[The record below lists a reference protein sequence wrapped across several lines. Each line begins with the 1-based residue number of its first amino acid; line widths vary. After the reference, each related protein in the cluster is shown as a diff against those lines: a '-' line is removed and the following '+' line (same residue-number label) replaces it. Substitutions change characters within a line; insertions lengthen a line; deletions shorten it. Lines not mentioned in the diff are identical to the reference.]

1 MSNVLI
7 SIASEF
13 DNRAFKKAEASTSL
27 LEKQAKKLG
36 KTLLG
41 AFSVHQVMQYSKAS
55 ILAYTSDAKAAAL
68 LANQLKNLGLSYQA
82 VNVEKFIAD
91 LQSATGIL
99 DDELRPAFSKLVR
112 VTGSVAETQKLMK
125 TAFDASAGAGIEYSK
140 AVDIIAKAYV
150 GNYKGLKQ
158 LNLGIK
164 DAELKTMSFDE
175 ILNKITKHFKGA
187 GAAAINSYAGKL
199 DLLKVAA
206 ADAQETIG
214 KGFVDAFAMIADDQN
229 FQNLIKDIDNA
240 ALAVADM
247 IRGVGVAL
255 EWVDSHTPSW
265 LKKLLE
271 LGLKT
276 YGPLQALQSLIGLGA
291 DARKKDAIGL
301 GGSYYSKQAA
311 DRQAAAAAKAAAKS
325 AAARLAAERKITLEK
340 KAQAALDKANI
351 ALSAANN
358 VFDIERIG
366 VAAAMQNQTLTE
378 NEKKRLEIKQAIFA
392 LEDAIDAKDT
402 ARITKQT
409 DILNG
414 LLGQFATMQKQDAL
428 LGQIKVAFD
437 ALGVNKDLINLKNL
451 QDALDLLTKMS
462 KITINAVQTGT
473 TTGGTGANTVYTPTL
488 SKDIYASVAGLTFA
502 DVGAKPF
509 TQGMTLAGAGI
520 PPIPDIS
527 NLTFADVGAKPFT
540 TPMSISGQN
549 PVVTVNIAG
558 DLQKLIDS
566 ITFETQNASANGT
579 PIMLDRNATNLAW

>member
-13 DNRAFKKAEASTSL
+13 DNRAFRKAEASTSL

-55 ILAYTSDAKAAAL
+55 VLAYTNDAKAAAL

-82 VNVEKFIAD
+82 VNVEKFISD

-99 DDELRPAFSKLVR
+99 DDELRPAFAKLVR
-112 VTGSVAETQKLMK
+112 VTGSIAETQKLM
-125 TAFDASAGAGIEYSK
+125 TAAFDASRGAGIEY
-140 AVDIIAKAYV
+140 AQAIDIIAKAYV
-150 GNYKGLKQ
+150 GNYRGIKQ
-158 LNLGIK
+158 LNLGLSESEIK
-164 DAELKTMSFDE
+164 MMSFDE
-175 ILNKITKHFKGA
+175 LLNKITKHFKGA
-187 GAAAINSYAGKL
+187 GAAAINSYAGKI

-206 ADAQETIG
+206 ANAQETIG
-214 KGFVDAFAMIADDQN
+214 KGFVDAFTMIADDAN

-255 EWVDSHTPSW
+255 DWVDSHTPSW
-265 LKKLLE
+265 IKKLIE
-271 LGLKT
+271 YGLKL
-276 YGPLQALQSLIGLGA
+276 YGPLQALKGLMGLGA
-291 DARKKDAIGL
+291 NARKYDPLTSA

-311 DRQAAAAAKAAAKS
+311 DKQAAAAAKTAAKS
-325 AAARLAAERKITLEK
+325 AAARLAAEKKITLEK

-351 ALSAANN
+351 ALGAANN

-392 LEDAIDAKDT
+392 LEDAIDSKDT

-414 LLGQFATMQKQDAL
+414 LLGQFATMQAQDKL
-428 LGQIKVAFD
+428 LGQIKLAFD
-437 ALGVNKDLINLKNL
+437 SLGINKDLINLKNL

-462 KITINAVQTGT
+462 KITIGGITVGAGVGGGT
-473 TTGGTGANTVYTPTL
+473 SGVTTGGGTVVNTVYGVGNKNLLEGSGVYDFKSPYSYGMGNPNLFTNSGVYNNTPTVIVQITDNAQKL
-488 SKDIYASVAGLTFA
+488 VDAVTFA
-502 DVGAKPF
+502 
-509 TQGMTLAGAGI
+509 
-520 PPIPDIS
+520 
-527 NLTFADVGAKPFT
+527 
-540 TPMSISGQN
+540 
-549 PVVTVNIAG
+549 
-558 DLQKLIDS
+558 
-566 ITFETQNASANGT
+566 TQNNSANGT
-579 PIMLDRNATNLAW
+579 PIALTRNATNLAW